1 MKSQQPLI
9 EALATFDRASFTERV
24 EKAELQRQAILDR
37 FPRDQWGE
45 LELTDYALGQSD
57 KKETFCYLLE
67 YGSKALGSLK
77 GGSAAK
83 HIVYKHKKKQGWF
96 YPDVYENETTAWVDL
111 RAGFLKLFEY
121 AEAENW
127 LEIDEIAEL
136 RTGPALRT
144 KTLHVY
150 FPSDVLPIYSID
162 HVRHFLNLLDLPV
175 ESGYSVV
182 RHNQRLLKFFRADER
197 FSEWTTVEIMYF
209 LYDWANPRKAPKVFK
224 IAPGDDAKYWEDCQ
238 QNNFICIGWEKVGDL
253 TEFENKAE
261 FKEAFFDTFDYS
273 TKNKA
278 SQKANELWK
287 LMEFEEGDII
297 VVNKGIS
304 QILAVGTVNDKGYEF
319 LSSREE
325 YNHTLGVDWD
335 TSYAKEITPQRS
347 WAFLTVAKVKPAL
360 YKEIMTGETM
370 PVIED
375 DYVDEIYYELED
387 ALNAKGQ
394 VIMYGPPGTGKTF
407 HARRFAVWWL
417 LFQNDQNGAAVIN
430 DYDRFRETEERLS
443 TAQTSNKVWWA
454 VANPK
459 EWSWDQ
465 LEKEKTVDF
474 RYGRL
479 KRNYSKAKVGDL
491 VVGYQATP
499 DKKIVAIAKVC
510 RELSAD
516 ENGDTT
522 IGFEFVT
529 RIENGLTY
537 AELQEDEVLS
547 KAEPLIH
554 RCQGTLFSLSEIES
568 QHLFSLLA
576 ERGNGDLL
584 AEDSR
589 SVGQL
594 TRVTFHASYSYEDF
608 IEGFRPVATNSGNL
622 NLQLRDG
629 VFKRICQEAILNPDR
644 QFLVVIDEINRANIT
659 KVFGELI
666 TLLEIDKRGMSVTL
680 PQSNDSFRIPEN
692 VSLIATMNTAD
703 RSIKLLDA
711 ALRRRF
717 SFIEM
722 MPDSTLLEGA
732 MINSLSLDLF
742 LTELNRRV
750 SVQFGPEKQV
760 GHSFLMQGEEA
771 ISEPDEFA
779 RRFRQDILPL
789 LQEYCFDDYITLAG
803 IIGEGFVDTEAY
815 SIDKELLKDAE
826 QLLIVLSKEFLAK
839 ASDE

>member
-45 LELTDYALGQSD
+45 LELTDYALGQPD

-96 YPDVYENETTAWVDL
+96 YPDAYENETTAWMDL

-175 ESGYSVV
+175 EPGYSVV
-182 RHNQRLLKFFRADER
+182 RHNQRLLEFFRTDER
-197 FSEWTTVEIMYF
+197 FNDWTTVEIMYF

-253 TEFENKAE
+253 NEFENKAE

-273 TKNKA
+273 TKNKS

-375 DYVDEIYYELED
+375 DYVDEIYYELQD

-537 AELQEDEVLS
+537 TEMQEDEVLS

-711 ALRRRF
+711 ASRRRF

-803 IIGEGFVDTEAY
+803 IIGEGLVDTEAY